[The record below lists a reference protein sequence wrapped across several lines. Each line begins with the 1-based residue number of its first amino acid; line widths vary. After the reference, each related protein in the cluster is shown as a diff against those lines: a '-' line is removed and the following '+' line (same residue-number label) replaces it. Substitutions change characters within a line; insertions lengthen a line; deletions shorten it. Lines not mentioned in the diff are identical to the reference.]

1 MFECLN
7 IYVKTRWILR
17 IFFLF
22 ASKSNKWKQ
31 TNKPTKTNLVP
42 NKDSRRKNKNKFQIP
57 DSDVDNIHFV
67 ISPKFKRKRFDG
79 QPSPKL
85 EYQPN
90 NAREKTIFMIQKF
103 RKKNH
108 NNNIRG
114 FFLCC
119 CCILLLSF
127 QGENESN
134 WINPKASH
142 LMKIFK
148 GNFQGK
154 FIQFSLFSF
163 FWKILIILK
172 FFSFSFFVHSTK
184 KAKNLMMTMMN
195 ELI

>member
-1 MFECLN
+1 MWRPDESWEFFSE
-7 IYVKTRWILR
+7 IKQMKTNERT
-17 IFFLF
+17 
-22 ASKSNKWKQ
+22 NE
-31 TNKPTKTNLVP
+31 NKPCSKQRFQ
-42 NKDSRRKNKNKFQIP
+42 KKNKNKFQIP
-57 DSDVDNIHFV
+57 DSDVENIHFV